1 MRGLNLFNAETR
13 RRGDDMREYRVLLP
27 IDVEG
32 HIYQFGS
39 VVELDLETA
48 KAYSHALLAVEEEA
62 AAGSQKKDG
71 EEK

>member
-1 MRGLNLFNAETR
+1 
-13 RRGDDMREYRVLLP
+13 MREYRVLLP